1 MIRLAGRATLL
12 VALSLL
18 ASAATAYAECS
29 WVLWTYDGTSS
40 RFATNT
46 WRPKAPFETY
56 EQCRKE
62 IKRHRDEAMLAEGP
76 NAPARL
82 HWNREAWR
90 IDGIDYECWPDTV
103 DPRGPK
109 GSERR

>member
-1 MIRLAGRATLL
+1 VGAVDVRRG
-12 VALSLL
+12 VPSF
-18 ASAATAYAECS
+18 
-29 WVLWTYDGTSS
+29 
-40 RFATNT
+40 FATNT

-56 EQCRKE
+56 EQCRND
-62 IKRHRDEAMLAEGP
+62 IKRHRDRAMIKEGP

-103 DPRGPK
+103 DPHGPK
-109 GSERR
+109 RK

>member
-1 MIRLAGRATLL
+1 MSIRWPCIV
-12 VALSLL
+12 VAVLCALL
-18 ASAATAYAECS
+18 AVATSASAECA
-29 WVLWTYDGTSS
+29 WVLWTYDG
-40 RFATNT
+40 T

-56 EQCRKE
+56 EQCRE
-62 IKRHRDEAMLAEGP
+62 DIKRHREQAVIKEGP

-90 IDGIDYECWPDTV
+90 IDGIDYECLPDTV

-109 GSERR
+109 GGK